1 MDTTWGFSVRG
12 EELQKPKE
20 GHLIG
25 LHFLK
30 KFTTIRSLAV
40 CLSLRYAPYAS
51 WQSMSNMCLPVRCI
65 TLLHSL
71 YLHCPHFLWLARPQF
86 SRSRTWI
93 MHSQLLILGSDWYQ
107 WIPASSGSTTRESIV
122 SGRTWALP
130 WGVIYYNLFT
140 VVVQKQ
146 YISGYSLCQSHELY
160 EKENGINVRFLPVEK
175 GSNVHP
181 PQGPRR
187 ERRAVFPGK
196 HSPET
201 KQDSRIFRSW

>member
-1 MDTTWGFSVRG
+1 MQSVWASAM
-12 EELQKPKE
+12 
-20 GHLIG
+20 
-25 LHFLK
+25 LHMPPDRACQ
-30 KFTTIRSLAV
+30 TCV
-40 CLSLRYAPYAS
+40 CLFDASHFYTAFIFIAPTSCDWLDPNFLALGRES
-51 WQSMSNMCLPVRCI
+51 CI
-65 TLLHSL
+65 PTLYS
-71 YLHCPHFLWLARPQF
+71 C
-86 SRSRTWI
+86 
-93 MHSQLLILGSDWYQ
+93 DWYQ